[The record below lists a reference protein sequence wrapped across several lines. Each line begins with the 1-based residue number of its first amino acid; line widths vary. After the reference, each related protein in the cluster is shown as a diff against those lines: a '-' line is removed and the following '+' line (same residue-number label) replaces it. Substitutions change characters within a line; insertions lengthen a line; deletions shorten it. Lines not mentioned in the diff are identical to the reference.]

1 MLDSGVYLINKR
13 KMKAFLLIALSLFFS
28 ALLFAQNYEA
38 GKTIYSNSFSS
49 PADVKDWIM
58 EGPGK
63 IEFVNRAMQ
72 MYSPNEEGHHV
83 FWCPKDFP
91 KSFIA
96 EWDVQN
102 FETDAGLCII
112 FFGAKGLK
120 GQSIFDSSMPKRK
133 TGVFTDYTK
142 GAMNCYHI
150 SYYANAKDDAHRETV
165 NLRKNKGFNLVM
177 TGEKG
182 IPIESLES
190 HHLKLIKDLGH
201 IIMYVDDRKV
211 VDWQDDGIQYGPIIQ
226 DGKIGFR
233 QMQWTRFAYK
243 NLKVSDLKK
252 SFK

>member
-1 MLDSGVYLINKR
+1 
-13 KMKAFLLIALSLFFS
+13 MKNLAFILLLFLFKGN
-28 ALLFAQNYEA
+28 LFAQDFIR
-38 GKTIYSNSFSS
+38 GKLIYSNTFSS
-49 PADVKDWIM
+49 AGDVKDWIM

-63 IEFVNRAMQ
+63 IEFVDQAMQ

-91 KSFIA
+91 SSFIA
-96 EWDVQN
+96 EWDAQD

-112 FFGAKGLK
+112 FFGAKGLN
-120 GQSIFDSSMPKRK
+120 GESIFDTTMPKRS

-150 SYYANAKDDAHRETV
+150 SYYANAKDDTHRETV

-190 HHLKLIKDLGH
+190 HHLRLIKDAGH
-201 IIMYVDDRKV
+201 IVMYVDDRKV
-211 VDWQDDGIQYGPIIQ
+211 IDWQDDGIKYGAVLEE
-226 DGKIGFR
+226 GKIGFR
-233 QMQWTRFAYK
+233 QMKWTRFSYK
-243 NLKVSDLKK
+243 NFKVYQLKK
-252 SFK
+252 